1 MQWYRS
7 GQDPAREM
15 LKLTTYLGHA
25 HPAHTYW
32 YIEAVPE
39 LLALASQ
46 RAVASRAEEAQR

>member
-1 MQWYRS
+1 VQWYRS

-39 LLALASQ
+39 LLALAAQ
-46 RAVASRAEEAQR
+46 RAEASRAEETQR